1 MSIIEE
7 DLNNDIASIAYR
19 LQKSYIENHAT
30 ELKTMVLPT
39 SKQEIIDEITKLKR
53 QLKRPIINRERY
65 VKNDEA
71 AAYLN
76 VDPSFLTKRRGKTFK
91 LGKHFFK
98 PSGESIVR
106 WDLTALDEW
115 ITNNTNIDTAHIDEE
130 LASLLER
137 S

>member
-1 MSIIEE
+1 MQS
-7 DLNNDIASIAYR
+7 ASTQEIMN
-19 LQKSYIENHAT
+19 KIT
-30 ELKTMVLPT
+30 ELK
-39 SKQEIIDEITKLKR
+39 R
-53 QLKRPIINRERY
+53 QMKRPIINIERY
-65 VKNDEA
+65 VKTEEA

-76 VDPSFLTKRRGKTFK
+76 VDPSFLTKRRGTAFK

-98 PSGESIVR
+98 PPGESIVR

-115 ITNNTNIDTAHIDEE
+115 ITDNTNIDTLHIDEK

>member
-1 MSIIEE
+1 MIDGMEHNIAAIPYV
-7 DLNNDIASIAYR
+7 LNKHH
-19 LQKSYIENHAT
+19 LENHAT
-30 ELKTMVLPT
+30 ELNLHIQSVTK
-39 SKQEIIDEITKLKR
+39 KEIIDEVKEIKR
-53 QLKRPIINRERY
+53 HLKRPIINIERY
-65 VKNDEA
+65 VKTEEA

-76 VDPSFLTKRRGKTFK
+76 VDASFLTKRRGKVFK

-115 ITNNTNIDTAHIDEE
+115 ITDNINIDTLHIDEE

>member
-1 MSIIEE
+1 MSEE
-7 DLNNDIASIAYR
+7 NLNTDITAIAYR
-19 LQKSYIENHAT
+19 LHKNYIMNHAT
-30 ELKTMVLPT
+30 ELKTIMQSA
-39 SKQEIIDEITKLKR
+39 SKQEIMDKITELKR
-53 QLKRPIINRERY
+53 QLKRPILNIAHY
-65 VKNDEA
+65 VKTEEA

-76 VDPSFLTKRRGKTFK
+76 VDPSFLTKRRGKAFK

-115 ITNNTNIDTAHIDEE
+115 ITDNINIDTLHIDEE

>member
-1 MSIIEE
+1 MIEK
-7 DLNNDIASIAYR
+7 DVNNNIAGIGYR
-19 LQKSYIENHAT
+19 LQKSYIENHAV
-30 ELKTMVLPT
+30 ELNTMIQSA
-39 SKQEIIDEITKLKR
+39 SKQEIMDKITELKR
-53 QLKRPIINRERY
+53 QLKRPIINIERY
-65 VKNDEA
+65 VKTEEA

-76 VDPSFLTKRRGKTFK
+76 VDPSFLTKRRGKAFK
-91 LGKHFFK
+91 IGKHFFK

-115 ITNNTNIDTAHIDEE
+115 ITDNINIDTLHIDEE